1 MVEPLLMKRLLTILC
16 NRSGKSANAL
26 RFFVSQVIAIE
37 IRVGWAGFFAHHLGT
52 VVFINKR
59 PNLDP
64 IKNSK
69 EFKD

>member
-37 IRVGWAGFFAHHLGT
+37 IRVGWAGFFAHPFL
-52 VVFINKR
+52 
-59 PNLDP
+59 LDLNGGQ
-64 IKNSK
+64 KSVAHMTHSY
-69 EFKD
+69 